1 MEKCILPRNELW
13 SVRCNFFLLRKVWS
27 SLCFYSSKVLCV
39 CACFKPVLRAACGVE
54 GHTKLLSGRHEAK
67 R

>member
-1 MEKCILPRNELW
+1 M
-13 SVRCNFFLLRKVWS
+13 VRKMQLFLLRKVWS

-54 GHTKLLSGRHEAK
+54 GHTKLSSESHEAK